1 MGGSDYK
8 KRLKNLITI
17 AERADWTVSKT
28 GGGHWKFV
36 PPDKHQD
43 IVHAPAT
50 SSDRRGVANVEADLK
65 RSGLQL

>member
-8 KRLKNLITI
+8 KRLKNLIAA
-17 AERADWTVSKT
+17 AEKENWTVSKT

-36 PPDKHQD
+36 PADKTKD

-65 RSGLQL
+65 RSGLEL